1 MEVTSELI
9 ALQHALFDFSKRNP
23 LVNVNFKSCYFPD
36 EPVDQTS
43 ILKKLHKKSEFY
55 WKEYGLATSLDVYL
69 FIRWSPPQKMGGT
82 SAKVFYT
89 SPLFYKPILIKR
101 KDRISTLYQIQEE
114 EMDAPFLAN
123 PILQHY
129 FKLFFDYDLPS
140 ATEDLSEEMDR
151 ISAFF
156 YAQEN
161 YAQSEEKITIR
172 LDYNEEETW
181 QLIKKRAVGI
191 FNYKKSALNADF
203 EKIILEPNEQITQ
216 LLGDSTVEYELNK
229 EIPSRLISELDP
241 SQLNVIGQALNR
253 NVAIQGPPGTGKSH
267 TIVALIGAFLAE
279 NKTVLFVSEKRS
291 ALEVVSNRLADK
303 WLRHLTAFLS
313 TKKDQKKT
321 FFNELKLTWDLLTNA
336 QNSPPKKGES
346 KTFEN
351 NLLSFYPAQLLSF
364 REKLDGSLSELVAIL
379 LNAGILP
386 AGLFANG
393 HVPTYADWKKNLPF
407 LLQFEKNVLE
417 DFRAGSIATADFVEL
432 NSVVFNENEVVISLE
447 KRLNDLLLNLEKIEA
462 IQEKFGFDVS
472 FDHFTRL
479 CLSASILTMVDKV
492 QIELLRDDTKKHT
505 QFNSLAKKYN
515 LLKSRLQQAEIGN
528 QAWSKK
534 PSLAEINELLGLL
547 SDQEKQPKKGFLSL
561 LRKNPAKL
569 KTAFIDFHPTIGGH
583 TKVKLLELVQLEWRL
598 KGELEEV
605 TINLKHDLNISDPE
619 NELELIFNLRNK
631 LASVS
636 HNEYL
641 FLLEHQNSSELMVEL
656 SQMHLEIQK
665 FNAQNRFIFQNT
677 DIESI
682 KTYAKG
688 IRNLKSKLPII
699 NHWLPELKAYFKLP
713 APIRNFIQANPVPVS
728 KLNLMVVYHNLTEET
743 RFESSFKQLSGGSLM
758 EALQI
763 NRKNLVLTNQE
774 NLALI
779 CGHPQLAQQKAED
792 ILSKPGF
799 KLSKIEKD
807 IKSTY
812 RKEKRILLHEMNKQR
827 SHLAVK
833 TVFEATQN
841 HLLKIKPLWMMNPLT
856 VSEYLPCEAD
866 LFDVVIFDESSQI
879 PLEDAIPAIYRAK
892 QVVVVGDNKQ
902 MPPSAF
908 FSSKAEIKTILDQ
921 AETVYANFM
930 LKWHYRSKHPDL
942 IRFSNSEFYQNDLL
956 TFPPQVDGS
965 PFELISTNGVYTDG
979 TNEQE
984 AKAIGDYCLQLN
996 TSEKTVLIIAFSQA
1010 QEKEIQKE
1018 LKKRGIHQKSHFQ
1031 IRNLENVQ
1039 GIEADLVLLSICYGK
1054 NPAGEFRLNFGP
1066 INQVNGA
1073 NRLNVLL
1080 SRAIEKMVI
1089 FTSIQS
1095 TDFGYSDNKGVQT
1108 LASFLRYVETYST
1121 KNTVSE
1127 NLAVTHQL
1135 VEKILLRSEKK
1146 IDYYR
1151 AIDGIGMSAFIHRGT
1166 NRVLLVDPCLLENE
1180 TDNLQGL
1187 VNVLEKQY
1195 AAVKI
1200 VLSLDLWLNFDRTEK
1215 EIIAYFS

>member
-1 MEVTSELI
+1 MELTNELI
-9 ALQHALFDFSKRNP
+9 ALQQTLFDFSKRNP

-36 EPVDQTS
+36 EPVDQTA

-55 WKEYGLATSLDVYL
+55 WKEYGLATCLEVHV
-69 FIRWSPPQKMGGT
+69 FIRWSPPQKEGGF
-82 SAKVFYT
+82 SPKVFYT
-89 SPLFYKPILIKR
+89 SPLFYKPALIKR
-101 KDRISTLYQIQEE
+101 KDRISTSYVVQEE
-114 EMDAPFLAN
+114 EVDTPYSVN
-123 PILQHY
+123 PILQYY
-129 FKLFFDYDLPS
+129 FNLFFDYHLPS
-140 ATEDLSEEMDR
+140 TIEDVKEEMAR

-156 YAQEN
+156 YDAQN
-161 YAQSEEKITIR
+161 GFQTEEKIIHSEIP
-172 LDYNEEETW
+172 NEKDVW
-181 QLIKKRAVGI
+181 QLFTTRAVGI

-203 EKIILEPNEQITQ
+203 ETIIQFPNQQVIQ
-216 LLGDSTVEYELNK
+216 LLSQTKAESSPKTTLKG
-229 EIPSRLISELDP
+229 RLISELDP
-241 SQLNVIGQALNR
+241 SQLNVVNQALNG
-253 NVAIQGPPGTGKSH
+253 NTAIQGPPGTGKSH
-267 TIVALIGAFLAE
+267 TIVGLIGAFLAE

-291 ALEVVSNRLADK
+291 ALDVVNQRLADK
-303 WLRHLTAFLS
+303 GMNYLIAYLNTQ
-313 TKKDQKKT
+313 KDQKRT
-321 FFNELKLTWDLLTNA
+321 FFNELKSTWDRLNN
-336 QNSPPKKGES
+336 QQEKKAPRLES
-346 KTFEN
+346 KNFEN
-351 NLLSFYPAQLLSF
+351 NLLSFYPAQLLNY
-364 REKLDGSLSELVAIL
+364 REKLDGTLNELL
-379 LNAGILP
+379 LHLVDAGISPGDLY
-386 AGLFANG
+386 ANG
-393 HVPTYADWKKNLPF
+393 HVPTYSDWKQNLPF

-432 NSVVFNENEVVISLE
+432 NSVVFNENEVVITLE

-462 IQEKFGFDVS
+462 IQEKFGVDVS

-492 QIELLRDDTKKHT
+492 QIELLRDDSKKHT
-505 QFNSLAKKYN
+505 QFNSLAKKYS

-569 KTAFIDFHPTIGGH
+569 KTAFIDFHPAIGPH

-598 KGELEEV
+598 KGELDEV
-605 TINLKHDLNISDPE
+605 TIKLKHDLNISDPE
-619 NELELIFNLRNK
+619 NELELIFNLRSK

-677 DIESI
+677 DLESI

-743 RFESSFKQLSGGSLM
+743 RFESSFKQLTGGTLM

-779 CGHPQLAQQKAED
+779 CAHPQLAQQKAED
-792 ILSKPGF
+792 LLSKPGF
-799 KLSKIEKD
+799 KLSKIEKE
-807 IKSTY
+807 IKSNY
-812 RKEKRILLHEMNKQR
+812 RQEKRILLHEMNKQR

-965 PFELISTNGVYTDG
+965 PFELISTNGIYADG
-979 TNEQE
+979 INEQE
-984 AKAIGDYCLQLN
+984 AKAIADYCLQIN
-996 TSEKTVLIIAFSQA
+996 ATEKTVLIIAFSQA

-1018 LKKRGIHQKSHFQ
+1018 LKKRGIHQKSHLQ

-1089 FTSIQS
+1089 FTSVHS

-1108 LASFLRYVETYST
+1108 LASFLRFVETYRIQENSGSMLM
-1121 KNTVSE
+1121 VSHQKVKTI
-1127 NLAVTHQL
+1127 LAA
-1135 VEKILLRSEKK
+1135 SGKK
-1146 IDYYR
+1146 IDYYG
-1151 AIDGIGMSAFIHRGT
+1151 ATEGIGISAFVHRAT
-1166 NRVLLVDPCLLENE
+1166 NRILLVDPCLSENE
-1180 TDNLQGL
+1180 TDDLPGL
-1187 VNVLEKQY
+1187 MNVLTKQY

-1200 VLSLDLWLNFDRTEK
+1200 VLSLDLWLNFDRTEQ
-1215 EIIAYFS
+1215 EINSFFS